1 VSDQKTEQPTQR
13 RQQKAREE
21 GQFLSAR
28 QLVSA
33 LQFLTIAALTG
44 VFGPEWISRLQNV
57 MRAVLAAAFSD
68 DFNVGRLWK
77 LLVQLMV
84 ETTLPLFLAGGLLM
98 VATAAAQL
106 ASTKMGFS
114 LKRLAPSFNRLNPVS
129 RLKEMAGENVASLIQ
144 AAVMLPIFSYLV
156 YALVRDNIDAYVQL
170 PFQDLRTSAGMVGDS
185 LQQLLWKAAGGFVLL
200 GVLDLA
206 RQQRK
211 YAKSMR
217 MTKQEIRE
225 EHKESEGDP
234 HVKSRLRRIRR
245 DLLRRR
251 MMQEVPNATAVIVNP
266 THYAIAIKF
275 DMNSM
280 AAPLVV
286 AKGKNYLALRIR
298 RLALEHQV
306 PLIENPPLAQA
317 LYKTVDV
324 GQEIPAEFY
333 KAVAE
338 ILGYIYRLMNGRA
351 SG

>member
-1 VSDQKTEQPTQR
+1 
-13 RQQKAREE
+13 
-21 GQFLSAR
+21 
-28 QLVSA
+28 
-33 LQFLTIAALTG
+33 
-44 VFGPEWISRLQNV
+44 
-57 MRAVLAAAFSD
+57 
-68 DFNVGRLWK
+68 
-77 LLVQLMV
+77 
-84 ETTLPLFLAGGLLM
+84 
-98 VATAAAQL
+98 
-106 ASTKMGFS
+106 
-114 LKRLAPSFNRLNPVS
+114 
-129 RLKEMAGENVASLIQ
+129 MAGENVASLIQ
-144 AAVMLPIFSYLV
+144 AAVMLPIFTYLV
-156 YALVRDNIDAYVQL
+156 YALVRDNLDAYIRL

-211 YAKSMR
+211 HAKSLR

-234 HVKSRLRRIRR
+234 HVKARLRRIRR

-251 MMQEVPNATAVIVNP
+251 MMQEVPTATAVIVNP
-266 THYAIAIKF
+266 THFAIAIKF
-275 DMNSM
+275 DMNTM
-280 AAPLVV
+280 AAPVVV

-298 RLALEHQV
+298 TLALEHRV

-338 ILGYIYRLMNGRA
+338 ILGYIYRLMHGRQ
-351 SG
+351 S